1 MTTHTPA
8 GSTPT
13 SAPSSNTS
21 SNTSASSGSAADG
34 DDGDVGSEAAER
46 FVHEHPWVVDIGRV
60 GWAAKGVVYLL
71 IGVLAFTVAA
81 GPFSDSGSS
90 GGEADSKGAIV
101 KIAEQPFGTTLLWLM
116 AIGLLVYSTWR
127 FVTVILPAGTG
138 GHALLRRVGYAISGL
153 TYVALAFTA
162 ISLARRSGSSSG
174 GSSGGE
180 SQDSQVSG
188 ATADVLAWS
197 GGRFLVGLAGL
208 VVIGVGGYFLSKGLR
223 ASFENDLQHRSV
235 GPFSWKMI
243 RAMGRAGWVG
253 RATMMALIGV
263 FVTRAAIQF
272 DSNEARGLDASL
284 REVASSS
291 IGMVLV
297 YVVAIG
303 LMLYGA
309 FCVISTPIRK
319 LVATDEDT
327 ASS

>member
-8 GSTPT
+8 GSTPSSTT
-13 SAPSSNTS
+13 SSATVPTTSQNTS
-21 SNTSASSGSAADG
+21 SSPGNAADG

-46 FVHEHPWVVDIGRV
+46 FVHEHPWVVDVGRV

-81 GPFSDSGSS
+81 GPFSESGS

-101 KIAEQPFGTTLLWLM
+101 KIAEQPFGTTLLWVM

-162 ISLARRSGSSSG
+162 ISLARGSGSSAG
-174 GSSGGE
+174 GGE

-208 VVIGVGGYFLSKGLR
+208 VVIGVGVYFLSKGLR
-223 ASFENDLQHRSV
+223 ASFENDLEHRSV
-235 GPFSWKMI
+235 GPFSWKTI
-243 RAMGRAGWVG
+243 RGMGRAGWVG

-272 DSNEARGLDASL
+272 DPNEARGLDASL

-291 IGMVLV
+291 VGMVLV